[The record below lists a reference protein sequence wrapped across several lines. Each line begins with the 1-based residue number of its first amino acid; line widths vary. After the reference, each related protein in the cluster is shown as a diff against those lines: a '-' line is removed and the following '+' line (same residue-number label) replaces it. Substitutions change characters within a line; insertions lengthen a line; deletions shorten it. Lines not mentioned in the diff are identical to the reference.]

1 MVAKLMRVLFLA
13 IPVSIYFRYTG
24 NDLVTF
30 FAACLSIIPLAGLM
44 GEATESLACHT
55 GERLGGLLNATFG
68 NATELLI
75 TIFALRAG
83 LFEVV
88 KASIAGS
95 ILGNIL
101 LVLGLAIMVGGFKNG
116 EQKFDRVHFSNQ
128 TSLMF
133 LSIIALVI
141 PAVFFRAEQQHHTL
155 EEFSLIVAIILLA
168 LYLAG
173 LRFAMGRPTKDI
185 CAVEAEAA
193 HWSVPKGIALL
204 AVSTMLIALESELL
218 VGGIESVTE
227 HLGWSQFFIGII
239 IIPIIGNAAEHFTAI
254 TVALKNR
261 MNLSFEIAVG
271 SSTQIAMLVTPILV
285 LLSFA
290 FGTPMTIMFNYYE
303 LVVLALAV
311 LISQFISID
320 GESNWFEGALLVAAY
335 FIIAIAF
342 FLL

>member
-1 MVAKLMRVLFLA
+1 MGKYIKVLFLA
-13 IPVSIYFRYTG
+13 IPVSIYFRYSG
-24 NDLVTF
+24 NEMVTF
-30 FAACLSIIPLAGLM
+30 FTACLSIIPLAGLM

-55 GERLGGLLNATFG
+55 GERVGGLLNATFG

-75 TIFALRAG
+75 TIFALKAG
-83 LFEVV
+83 LLEVV

-101 LVLGLAIMVGGFKNG
+101 LVLGLSIMVGGFKNG

-141 PAVFFRAEQQHHTL
+141 PAVFFHTEQQHHTL
-155 EEFSLIVAIILLA
+155 EEFSLIVAVILLL

-173 LRFAMGRPTKDI
+173 LRFAMGRPTDDI
-185 CAVEAEAA
+185 CEIEAETAR
-193 HWSVPKGIALL
+193 WSVQKGIVLL
-204 AVSTMLIALESELL
+204 AISTILIALESEFL

-227 HLGWSQFFIGII
+227 NLGWSQFFIGII

-271 SSTQIAMLVTPILV
+271 SSTQIAMLVTPILI

-290 FGTPMTIMFNYYE
+290 FGSPMTIMFNYYE

-335 FIIAIAF
+335 VIIAIAF
-342 FLL
+342 FFL

>member
-1 MVAKLMRVLFLA
+1 MGKYLKILFLA
-13 IPVSIYFRYTG
+13 IPFSIYFRYTG
-24 NDLVTF
+24 NELATF
-30 FAACLSIIPLAGLM
+30 FTACLSIIPLAGLM

-55 GERLGGLLNATFG
+55 GERMGGLLNATFG

-83 LFEVV
+83 LFDVV

-101 LVLGLAIMVGGFKNG
+101 LVLGLSIMLGGLKNG

-141 PAVFFRAEQQHHTL
+141 PAVFFAAEQQHHAL
-155 EEFSLIVAIILLA
+155 EEFSLIVAVILLL

-173 LRFAMGRPTKDI
+173 LWFAKGRPMHDI
-185 CAVEAEAA
+185 CALEEETT
-193 HWSVPKGIALL
+193 HWSISKGIVLL
-204 AVSTMLIALESELL
+204 AISTGLIALESELL

-227 HLGWSQFFIGII
+227 TLGWSKFFIGII

-261 MNLSFEIAVG
+261 MNLSFEIAMG
-271 SSTQIAMLVTPILV
+271 SSTQIAMLVTPVLV

-290 FGTPMTIMFNYYE
+290 LGTPMTIMFNYYE

-311 LISQFISID
+311 VISQFISID
-320 GESNWFEGALLVAAY
+320 GESNWFEGVLLVAAY
-335 FIIAIAF
+335 VIVAIAF
-342 FLL
+342 FFV

>member
-1 MVAKLMRVLFLA
+1 MFVRYMKVLLLA
-13 IPVSIYFRYTG
+13 IPVSIYFRYAG
-24 NDLVTF
+24 NELATF
-30 FAACLSIIPLAGLM
+30 FTACLSIIPLAGLM

-55 GERLGGLLNATFG
+55 GERIGGLLNATFG

-75 TIFALRAG
+75 TIFALRIG
-83 LFEVV
+83 LFDVV

-101 LVLGLAIMVGGFKNG
+101 LVLGLSIMVGGLKNG
-116 EQKFDRVHFSNQ
+116 EQRFDRVHFSNQ

-141 PAVFFRAEQQHHTL
+141 PAVFFRAEQQHHAL
-155 EEFSLIVAIILLA
+155 EEFSLIVSLILLL

-173 LRFAMGRPTKDI
+173 LLFAMGRPTHDF
-185 CAVEAEAA
+185 CEVEAETA
-193 HWSVPKGIALL
+193 HWSIQKGIFLL
-204 AVSTMLIALESELL
+204 ALSTALIALESEYL

-227 HLGWSQFFIGII
+227 TLGWSQFFIGII

-261 MNLSFEIAVG
+261 MNLAFEIAVG

-311 LISQFISID
+311 VISQFISID

-335 FIIAIAF
+335 VIIAIAF